1 MAAPL
6 PQAGVLII
14 NNSRWIMRGLSGFCL
29 YRLIHLW
36 FTGLTL
42 LLLLLTLANQA
53 AVFIITKIVCAEDIA
68 VQKQMARLSVST
80 LIKVTFSEWSDH
92 ESSADETSSSLVV
105 SAEISVCR

>member
-68 VQKQMARLSVST
+68 VLSKWPDCQVNSYQGYF
-80 LIKVTFSEWSDH
+80 LRVE
-92 ESSADETSSSLVV
+92 
-105 SAEISVCR
+105 